1 MCAKAEE
8 GIGAGA
14 GKDAEVL
21 GRGEKINAG
30 KIGAV
35 EQEVHMAAAGRG
47 PRGRRGM
54 GHGEAPKLGDE
65 RAKRKCIRVFDI
77 PGMATTQECRGE
89 GAASVATAPAPAAA
103 GLPVLGSSAANA
115 PASASAGPVQGS

>member
-1 MCAKAEE
+1 MCWPVMGERNWWEGRLLALCAKAEE

-30 KIGAV
+30 EIGAV

-47 PRGRRGM
+47 TGGGGRGV
-54 GHGEAPKLGDE
+54 GHGDARKLGDE
-65 RAKRKCIRVFDI
+65 R
-77 PGMATTQECRGE
+77 GE
-89 GAASVATAPAPAAA
+89 
-103 GLPVLGSSAANA
+103 NA
-115 PASASAGPVQGS
+115 